1 MDGITLQESINIS
14 EISGVERVEG
24 PFTSK
29 KNQFF
34 YSDEELTVLEGSE
47 YLIHYLTNKN
57 VKYSLVKTGEEIRS
71 KKKSNS
77 ETYFSLGAKSR
88 DEYPT
93 IFYPTSVNLPYSNV
107 YIVRSF
113 AKSNIFPDLGIIE
126 VEQKTDTNL
135 FDFTSI
141 EWQIGGSA
149 NEASLFNRKQLDSVP
164 RKFSELSD
172 MIPELQLHESRILM
186 VSDNQS
192 MLDLVQKGQNFY

>member
-24 PFTSK
+24 PFMTK

-34 YSDEELTVLEGSE
+34 YLDEELTVLEGIE

-93 IFYPTSVNLPYSNV
+93 IFYPTSINLPYSNI
-107 YIVRSF
+107 YIIRSF
-113 AKSNIFPDLGIIE
+113 AKSNIFPDLGIVE

-149 NEASLFNRKQLDSVP
+149 NEVSLFNRKQLDSVP
-164 RKFSELSD
+164 RKFSELRD